1 MVSYPSEEKTE
12 DFRRSFFPSS
22 LRISIGGIGR
32 EVDRTEANRDG
43 PEELGAA
50 REAPQAMG
58 RIAEGEARRREPCGL
73 KYVGSEPAMQW
84 IGD

>member
-1 MVSYPSEEKTE
+1 MVSYPSEEKRKIL
-12 DFRRSFFPSS
+12 DGHSSLSS

-32 EVDRTEANRDG
+32 KVDRPEMNRDG

-50 REAPQAMG
+50 REAPQAIG